1 MMYGM
6 MGGWM
11 LIWGIAGILL
21 IVLLV
26 IVMAKLFTKCKRDE
40 MTSVVLR
47 PDVVH
52 EGQAPRQQESG

>member
-1 MMYGM
+1 MMGGM

-26 IVMAKLFTKCKRDE
+26 IVMAKLFTKCKRGE

-47 PDVVH
+47 PDDVH
-52 EGQAPRQQESG
+52 EGHAPRQQETG